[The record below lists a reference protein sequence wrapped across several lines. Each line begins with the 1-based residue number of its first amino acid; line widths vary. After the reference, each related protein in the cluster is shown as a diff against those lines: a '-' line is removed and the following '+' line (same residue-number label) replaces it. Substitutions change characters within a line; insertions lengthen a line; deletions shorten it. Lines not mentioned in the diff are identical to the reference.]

1 MIKLKT
7 RQLTLTAMMTAF
19 IFVAT
24 FVPKIPIPLGYAHL
38 GDAAIFLT
46 VMFCGRRVGIL
57 SGVIGSALA
66 DFLSGFPIWI
76 VPTILIKAAEAEIFW
91 RLRGKS
97 FLLGLI
103 AAGTG
108 LGGGLHIGGRVPL
121 RQLERGACVDA
132 GLANGGGDKYV
143 RHDNFKRGDKK
154 SRW

>member
-1 MIKLKT
+1 
-7 RQLTLTAMMTAF
+7 MMTTF
-19 IFVAT
+19 VFVAT
-24 FVPKIPIPLGYAHL
+24 FVPKIPIPFAL
-38 GDAAIFLT
+38 
-46 VMFCGRRVGIL
+46 GRRGNFFSGDVLRAANWNFKRNNRFGIGRFLEWL
-57 SGVIGSALA
+57 SDMDYTD
-66 DFLSGFPIWI
+66 DFNQG
-76 VPTILIKAAEAEIFW
+76 AEAEIFW

-103 AAGTG
+103 AAGKG